1 VIVSELEDDVR
12 ATAESIA
19 ADAER
24 LKQVEQAKT
33 ELPISNPALRDL
45 AAEAEQLVEVISE
58 KAGVQS
64 ALVDEATATS

>member
-1 VIVSELEDDVR
+1 MSELEDDVR
-12 ATAESIA
+12 VTAESIA

-33 ELPISNPALRDL
+33 ELPISDPALRDL
-45 AAEAEQLVEVISE
+45 AAEAEQLIETLAD

-64 ALVDEATATS
+64 ALVDEARATS